1 MSESIKKDRTRND
14 KGILLEEVVAMLH
27 DYEGV
32 KVERNVKLPP
42 KSGDKSR
49 KIEIDVLLTSYVAG
63 YSIQIAIQCKNYGKR
78 ITREQIGA
86 FKDSLDDAGIPYQH
100 GIIVSVHG
108 YQSGAT
114 KRAKELGIKTLEL
127 KGLTKDRLAIEI
139 EKAYQFF
146 VYFLAT
152 VIEISIQNDL
162 QSINSPYIDFN
173 DENRKYCGDI
183 NDLIVSRWRQGEIP
197 LVIGEYEIQ
206 LKIPEGWYHF
216 RQDRIVKIFSISARV
231 KVTGR
236 VLELIGNLQT
246 LSLVESETQKS
257 EKFKISAEF
266 NSLEEMKKLNEK
278 VLSGFQGKIAETETE
293 LEDILNQSLIKV
305 IHRIRLPRIISG
317 SCFMPMSER
326 VAGIIEKEVRG
337 LSLEEIGKLPQKSIL
352 EYEGEAGSIHEKPLF
367 GFPVIVN
374 DSDENYLDRR
384 LLFKRGEYNKI
395 LRYKHLFNK
404 YSTPEF
410 AELLK
415 LTNKEIGKQ
424 ILGLN

>member
-1 MSESIKKDRTRND
+1 MAKDRTRND

-27 DYEGV
+27 DYEHV
-32 KVERNVKLPP
+32 KVEKNVKLQP

-49 KIEIDVLLTSYVAG
+49 KIEIDVLLTAIVAG
-63 YSIQIAIQCKNYGKR
+63 YPIQIAIQCKNYGKK

-86 FKDSLDDAGIPYQH
+86 FKDSLDDVGIPYQH

-114 KRAKELGIKTLEL
+114 KRAKELGIKALEL

-152 VIEISIQNDL
+152 VTEIHIQNNL
-162 QSINSPYIDFN
+162 QSINSPYIDFY
-173 DENRKYCGDI
+173 DENRKYCGDV

-197 LVIGEYEIQ
+197 LVIGEYETQ
-206 LKIPEGWYHF
+206 LRIPEGWYHF
-216 RQDRIVKIFSISARV
+216 RQDKIVKIFSISFKV

-236 VLELIGNLQT
+236 VLELIGKLQT

-266 NSLEEMKKLNEK
+266 NSSDEIKKLNEK
-278 VLSGFQGKIAETETE
+278 VLTGFQGKIAETETE
-293 LEDILNQSLIKV
+293 LKNILNQSSIKV

-326 VAGIIEKEVRG
+326 VAEVIDKEVRG
-337 LSLEEIGKLPQKSIL
+337 LSIEEIHKLPQKSIL
-352 EYEGEAGSIHEKPLF
+352 EYEGEVGSIHEKPLF
-367 GFPVIVN
+367 GFPVIVHY
-374 DSDENYLDRR
+374 DDENYIDLR
-384 LLFKRGEYNKI
+384 LLFRRGEYNKI
-395 LRYKHLFNK
+395 LKYKDLFNK
-404 YSTPEF
+404 YPTPEF

-415 LTNKEIGKQ
+415 LTNKEIGNQ
-424 ILGLN
+424 ILGVN